1 MTVMI
6 DFHLDTSGEEGR
18 TKTIQSPYADLG
30 KTRDNLDERL
40 DKTAQGS
47 KALMP
52 VRDAGSGDY
61 VFVNTM
67 KVADITIREE

>member
-6 DFHLDTSGEEGR
+6 DFHLDTSGENGR

-30 KTRDNLDERL
+30 NTRDTLDERL
-40 DKTAQGS
+40 NDTATSPKT
-47 KALMP
+47 LMP

-67 KVADITIREE
+67 KVADITVREE